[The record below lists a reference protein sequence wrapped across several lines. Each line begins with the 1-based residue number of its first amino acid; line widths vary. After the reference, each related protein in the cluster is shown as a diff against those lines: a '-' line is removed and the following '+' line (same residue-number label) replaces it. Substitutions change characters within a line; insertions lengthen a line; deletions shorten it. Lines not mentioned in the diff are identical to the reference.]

1 MIDVKLLREKPE
13 IFYDS
18 CKKRFFDTSVLDRFF
33 TLDEAWR
40 EKLREIN
47 DLKHEKNSLTEV
59 IARNVKSGSDVEK
72 EKGMVKA
79 LNDRIGSLEE
89 AQKKISDERDGTLRL
104 IPNLLHDDVPVCR
117 GDENNQLVRYTGHA
131 RVFRDDRDTFLRDS
145 GNSGDYELLDE
156 RPVSH
161 VDMIKD
167 LDLVDLDRAGKISGA
182 RFFFIKNRLFK
193 IEQALINYATD
204 FLAERGF
211 TVIEPPLMINYESM
225 AGATD
230 IETFKDS
237 LYKIEGEDL
246 YLIST
251 SEHAIAA
258 MLKDETLEEGELP
271 ERVAGASQ
279 CFRREAGAHGK
290 DTKGIFRVHQFN
302 KVEQF
307 IFCKPEDSW
316 DYFAEI
322 VANSEKIYQSLG
334 IPYRVVNVCS
344 GELGYLAEKKY
355 DMEAWFPS
363 QGKFREIVSIS
374 NDTDYQARSLGIKYR
389 TKDGNRYVH
398 TLNGTAIA
406 TKRILVAIMENFQYD
421 GGRSF
426 KVPDVLVPYTG
437 FDSVSREE

>member
-1 MIDVKLLREKPE
+1 MIDVKLLRENPQL
-13 IFYDS
+13 FYDS
-18 CKKRFFDTSVLDRFF
+18 CKKRFFDTGILDKFF
-33 TLDEAWR
+33 SLDSSWR
-40 EKLREIN
+40 DKLKEIN
-47 DLKHEKNSLTEV
+47 EIKHRKNQITESISMAV
-59 IARNVKSGSDVEK
+59 KSKRNVTAEK
-72 EKGMVKA
+72 ESVRD
-79 LNDRIGSLEE
+79 LNAKIAELEADQNRISE
-89 AQKKISDERDGTLRL
+89 ERDGILRL
-104 IPNLLHDDVPVCR
+104 IPNLLSDDVPVCQ
-117 GDENNQLVRYTGHA
+117 GDENNRIVKYVGHA
-131 RVFRDDRDTFLRDS
+131 KVYNEDIQTFLRDS
-145 GNSGDYELLDE
+145 GNSTDYEIIGN
-156 RPVSH
+156 RPISH
-161 VDMIKD
+161 VDLIKD
-167 LDLVDLDRAGKISGA
+167 LDLVDLERAGKISGS

-193 IEQALINYATD
+193 LEQALINYATD
-204 FLAERGF
+204 FLADRGF
-211 TVIEPPLMINYESM
+211 TVVEPPLMINFDSM

-230 IETFKDS
+230 IETFKES

-258 MLKDETLEEGELP
+258 MLKNETMEESELP
-271 ERVAGASQ
+271 QRVAGASQ

-322 VANSEKIYQSLG
+322 LANSEKIYQSLG
-334 IPYRVVNVCS
+334 LPYRVVNVCS
-344 GELGYLAEKKY
+344 GELGYLAQKKY

-389 TKDGNRYVH
+389 TRDGNRFVH

-421 GGRSF
+421 NGNAF
-426 KVPDVLVPYTG
+426 HIPDVLVPYTG
-437 FDSVSREE
+437 FDHIGKE

>member
-1 MIDVKLLREKPE
+1 MIDVKLLRENPQ

-18 CKKRFFDTSVLDRFF
+18 CKKRFFDTTLLDRFF
-33 TLDEAWR
+33 ALDLSWR
-40 EKLREIN
+40 DKLREVN
-47 DLKHEKNSLTEV
+47 DLKHKKNQLTEAISEALKARTDTSAERESV
-59 IARNVKSGSDVEK
+59 KQLNAAIAAIEQD
-72 EKGMVKA
+72 
-79 LNDRIGSLEE
+79 
-89 AQKKISDERDGTLRL
+89 QKKISDERDSLLGL
-104 IPNLLHDDVPVCR
+104 IPNLLHNDVPVCK
-117 GDENNQLVRYTGHA
+117 GDENNAVIKYVGHA
-131 RVFRDDRDTFLRDS
+131 RVYEDDLGTFLRDS
-145 GNSGDYELLDE
+145 GNSSDYEVTGKK
-156 RPVSH
+156 PVSH
-161 VDMIKD
+161 VDMIRD

-193 IEQALINYATD
+193 LEQALINYAVD
-204 FLAERGF
+204 FLSERGF
-211 TVIEPPLMINYESM
+211 TVIEPPLMINYDSM
-225 AGATD
+225 SGATD
-230 IETFKDS
+230 IETFKDA
-237 LYKIEGEDL
+237 LYKIDGEDL

-258 MLKDETLEEGELP
+258 MLKGETLEESELP
-271 ERVAGASQ
+271 ERIAGASQ
-279 CFRREAGAHGK
+279 CFRKEAGAHGK

-307 IFCKPEDSW
+307 IFCRPEDSW
-316 DYFAEI
+316 DYFDE
-322 VANSEKIYQSLG
+322 VLANSEQIYQNLK

-389 TKDGNRYVH
+389 TKEGNRFVH

-421 GGRSF
+421 DGKAFRI
-426 KVPDVLVPYTG
+426 PDVLVPYTG
-437 FDSVSREE
+437 FDHIGS